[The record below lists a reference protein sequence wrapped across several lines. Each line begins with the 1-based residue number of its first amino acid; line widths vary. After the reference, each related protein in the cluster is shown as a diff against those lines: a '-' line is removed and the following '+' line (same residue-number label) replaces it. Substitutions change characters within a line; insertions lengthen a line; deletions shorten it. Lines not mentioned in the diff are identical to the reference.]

1 MSQLDPRLKDFRNF
15 LYIVWKHLN
24 LPDPTPLQYD
34 IAQRMETGPDRQIV
48 EAFRGVGKSWI
59 ASAFVCH
66 QLLINPT
73 KNILVVSA
81 SKNRASDFTTFTLRL
96 INEIPILQHLVPREE
111 QRNSKESFDVGPA
124 LSLIHI

>member
-1 MSQLDPRLKDFRNF
+1 MNQIDPRLKDFRNF

-34 IAQRMETGPDRQIV
+34 IAKRMEVGPDRQIV

-66 QLLINPT
+66 QLLVDPT

-81 SKNRASDFTTFTLRL
+81 SKNRGSGSGRFMTSSMNALRKTFCFSGSS
-96 INEIPILQHLVPREE
+96 
-111 QRNSKESFDVGPA
+111 RNGLLGAK
-124 LSLIHI
+124 